1 MLKYSKIKLMQDFLK
16 RLKYAWKCFV
26 LGWKNDKRKEVIE
39 MLERLNNVSR
49 ANMEYANKGTDIVNL
64 YSTDD
69 ELDIDF
75 AVASMHRLRD

>member
-26 LGWKNDKRKEVIE
+26 LGWKNEKRKEAIE
-39 MLERLNNVSR
+39 MFERLNNVSR
-49 ANMEYANKGTDIVNL
+49 ANIEYVNKGTDIVNL

-69 ELDIDF
+69 ELDVDF
-75 AVASMHRLRD
+75 AIASMHRLRD